1 MDRKF
6 KIIPTP
12 IFRKKIFNKK
22 SIQNQITEML
32 ENILNDESRLGWEF
46 VDIKTIVVPIKKS
59 FFNSIGE
66 KKLSILLFKK
76 SNTSNSLLPT
86 NTLSSGDDNYP
97 SLGPASRN

>member
-1 MDRKF
+1 MDRNF

-12 IFRKKIFNKK
+12 IFKKKIFNKK
-22 SIQNQITEML
+22 SRQNQITEML

-59 FFNSIGE
+59 FFNSLSE

-76 SNTSNSLLPT
+76 SNTNESLLPT
-86 NTLSSGDDNYP
+86 NKLSSGDDNYP
-97 SLGPASRN
+97 SLGPASRD